1 MFCNEI
7 LSHSNHNTVD
17 WEIFI
22 VVCGCFITTNILFH
36 EPQIAHVNFIW
47 NPQKHQKMTK
57 LLNVLKSMHAKQSKF
72 TV

>member
-36 EPQIAHVNFIW
+36 EPQIAHVILVGI
-47 NPQKHQKMTK
+47 TK
-57 LLNVLKSMHAKQSKF
+57 NTKK
-72 TV
+72 